1 MVPVPVK
8 VSGCRDRSWRSAD
21 GIEFIV
27 IVVGD
32 VIMGLKGIPFL
43 LSSALMSVLARVT
56 DVKSIPAVFTL
67 KLFRTAVVFFRTDA
81 DIGWLKVKVNIGKA
95 GAHWPP

>member
-8 VSGCRDRSWRSAD
+8 VSGCRDRWRSAD

-27 IVVGD
+27 IVVGG
-32 VIMGLKGIPFL
+32 VIVGLKGIPFL
-43 LSSALMSVLARVT
+43 LSSALMSVLAWLTV
-56 DVKSIPAVFTL
+56 VKSIPAVFTL
-67 KLFRTAVVFFRTDA
+67 KLFRTAVVPFRSDA